1 MGEVAEPADA
11 DESDAK
17 SPAEPSKKAA
27 AAQDLAAQW
36 KEKVA
41 AWAPAIKAA
50 IAAKGPTAAD
60 TTKRLAQ
67 ATSLSKPG
75 GDLAQAIDKLTECH
89 TLATAAKPTA
99 GKEASPEEQF
109 KGRLAKL
116 QPGIQA
122 AAGTAVGDEAKLR
135 ASEAGVFARK
145 KDFAKASE
153 PLDQVDAILK
163 TVASPNSGGG
173 AATPDAP
180 AAAEP

>member
-1 MGEVAEPADA
+1 M
-11 DESDAK
+11 
-17 SPAEPSKKAA
+17 
-27 AAQDLAAQW
+27 AAQW

-60 TTKRLAQ
+60 TTKLLAQ